1 MLIHQTGARQEKK
14 QRKKLWLQKEARKL
28 TGQVEAKKQLIHHQ
42 LLSEEV
48 NEETGREK
56 KPANQQYSNLWDQR
70 LQGEGGNDMPD
81 TPGDM
86 PAVADIY
93 GESPIQWDPEVHPR
107 EWEQFFPGINDYP
120 DGEPGGSEEGDPQAK
135 EGNTPT
141 GATEEG
147 NIPTEAT
154 EGETSPTGAAE
165 GETTQTAGGETSQW
179 RKEGDVPRAEGQGTF
194 PTIDFSTL
202 TRSP

>member
-1 MLIHQTGARQEKK
+1 
-14 QRKKLWLQKEARKL
+14 
-28 TGQVEAKKQLIHHQ
+28 
-42 LLSEEV
+42 
-48 NEETGREK
+48 
-56 KPANQQYSNLWDQR
+56 
-70 LQGEGGNDMPD
+70 MPD

-179 RKEGDVPRAEGQGTF
+179 RKEGDVRRAR
-194 PTIDFSTL
+194 DFSHN
-202 TRSP
+202 